1 MSILSK
7 NLKICKECI
16 QPNTRPGIFFD
27 DNGVC
32 GACLWEKEKQK
43 INWKNRQKEF
53 KQIIKNAKSRG
64 SNYDCAIGV
73 SGGKDS
79 TTQAIIAKENGL
91 NCLLVNSEPN
101 NITDLGRKNIE
112 NLKNIGFDVI
122 SIRTNPKIL
131 KKLMKF
137 DFYTN
142 LNPVKITE
150 FSLWASTYIIAEKF
164 DIPLIIQ
171 GENPGL
177 TLGTRLTGVGTND
190 NCLNANKLQTLSSGW
205 ERYLKEVDEKE
216 LFLFKY
222 NPEILEKKQVRGI
235 WLNYYFKEWSNYNS
249 LKIALKNGFSIR
261 DESIKPE
268 DIGTYVK
275 EGSKPGRYF
284 QLDTDMTQVNQLLKF
299 IKFGFGQ
306 CMDHVCYD
314 IREGLISRKKGIELV
329 KKYDGKCS
337 KKYIKKFTDFVGIT
351 MNEFWDVTEKHRG
364 EIWKKDS
371 KGKFR
376 NVIWERFI

>member
-1 MSILSK
+1 MSE
-7 NLKICKECI
+7 LKICKKCL

-27 DNGVC
+27 EYGIC
-32 GACLWEKEKQK
+32 GACLWEDEKLK
-43 INWKNRQKEF
+43 INWENRHQEF
-53 KQIIKNAKSRG
+53 KQIIKNAKSKK

-101 NITDLGRKNIE
+101 NITEIGRKNIE
-112 NLKNIGFDVI
+112 NLKNLGFDVI
-122 SIRTNPKIL
+122 SIRTNPKTL
-131 KKLMKF
+131 KKLMKY

-190 NCLNANKLQTLSSGW
+190 NSLNANKLQTLSSGW
-205 ERYLKEVDEKE
+205 ERYLEEVNEND

-222 NPEILEKKQVRGI
+222 DSEILEKKGIRGI
-235 WLNYYFKEWSNYNS
+235 WLNYYFKDWSNYNS
-249 LKIALKNGFSIR
+249 LKTALKNGFSIR

-275 EGSKPGRYF
+275 EGSMPGRYF

-314 IREGLISRKKGIELV
+314 IREELISRKKGIELV
-329 KKYDGKCS
+329 RKYDGKCS
-337 KKYIKKFTDFVGIT
+337 MKYIKKFTDFIGIT
-351 MNEFWDVTEKHRG
+351 TNEFWDVAEKFRG
-364 EIWKKDS
+364 NMWKKNTKGEQINEIWKCFDY
-371 KGKFR
+371 
-376 NVIWERFI
+376 E